1 MGMPEKSCIDALL
14 LYGTSKCVRLETEAA
29 ENAHDIAAADAD
41 AGGRYGGRS
50 SRKWVCRKI
59 FCYVLFDWFDFGL
72 FWMDF

>member
-1 MGMPEKSCIDALL
+1 MGMPEISCIDALL

-50 SRKWVCRKI
+50 SRK
-59 FCYVLFDWFDFGL
+59 
-72 FWMDF
+72 